1 MSKKISM
8 IKYKLNNFS
17 KKIVSPFLQINSRPI
32 FILGNQKSGTS
43 AIAMLL
49 AISTGQSVV
58 IDLPGMYQPVQ
69 TAIHSGEIKFDDFV
83 RSNRFDFSRNII
95 KEPCLT
101 FLYSEVKRFFSQA
114 QFVII
119 VRDPRDNIRSIL
131 NRLEMRGD
139 LENIDNLMNPNISPE
154 WQLVLDG
161 RWLGLQG
168 KTYIE
173 MLSARW
179 NNAVDVYLK
188 QANEMILV
196 RYEDFLIDKVGTIE
210 RLAQQLKLPQVN
222 SISDKTNLQ
231 YQPRGNAGISWED
244 FFGLKNLK
252 CIEETCG
259 SRMHIF
265 GYNRLQKSTDN
276 SDYYD
281 S

>member
-1 MSKKISM
+1 MRKKISL
-8 IKYKLNNFS
+8 IKYKLNRFS
-17 KKIVSPFLQINSRPI
+17 KKVVSPFVQINSCPI

-49 AISTGQSVV
+49 AISTSHSVV
-58 IDLPGMYQPVQ
+58 IDLPGMYEPVQ
-69 TAIHSGEIKFDDFV
+69 TSIHSGKVKFDDFI
-83 RSNRFDFSRNII
+83 RSNRFDFSQNII

-101 FLYSEVKRFFSQA
+101 FLYSELKQFFPQA
-114 QFVII
+114 RFVII

-139 LENIDNLMNPNISPE
+139 LENIDHLINPNISPE

-179 NNAVDVYLK
+179 NRAADVYLK
-188 QANEMILV
+188 QTNEMFLV
-196 RYEDFLIDKVGTIE
+196 RYEDFIKDKVGTIE
-210 RLAQQLKLPQVN
+210 RLARQLRLPRAN
-222 SISDKTNLQ
+222 SISDKVDIQ
-231 YQPRGNAGISWED
+231 YQARGNGGISWED
-244 FFGLKNLK
+244 FFGLKNLE
-252 CIEETCG
+252 CIEKICG
-259 SRMHIF
+259 SRMRMF
-265 GYNRLQKSTDN
+265 GYNRPQKPTDN
-276 SDYYD
+276 RDYYA